1 MKKRAALAVFCIAL
15 GLLCT
20 ACQGGGAATAPAP
33 KARTE
38 GGSNTLIVYFS
49 LGNNAPYGDGM
60 DASTS
65 ASLVRDGSELIGTT
79 EYVARMIQ
87 KEAGG
92 DLYSIQVKQPYS
104 TDFREVIDRNHEEIR
119 EGVLPE
125 LVGESVDVSS
135 YSTVFIGY
143 PVWATHAPQAIFT
156 FLSEHDLAGKTIIP
170 FCTHDGYGAGDS
182 YSAIAAAVEG
192 ERETLSGLALDAED
206 VPGADGRVTEWLQRI
221 GVSPAG
227 AQTGERAIQVLIQG
241 EIAEGVL
248 YDTPLAEEIRSH
260 MPLAVRMSGWGG
272 REFYGPLDFTPAT
285 EARGQLRFENGD
297 ITYCRQNNTIAIFY
311 DQTDRPN
318 LTMEVV
324 PIGRIT
330 SDLQLFH
337 ELPQQVDMTFS
348 L

>member
-1 MKKRAALAVFCIAL
+1 MKKKAMAAVCCIAL
-15 GLLCT
+15 GLLCA
-20 ACQGGGAATAPAP
+20 ACQGEGAATAPAQA
-33 KARTE
+33 KAPTPENR
-38 GGSNTLIVYFS
+38 TLIVYFS
-49 LGNNAPYGDGM
+49 LGNNAPYGTDV

-87 KEAGG
+87 SEVGG
-92 DLYSIQVKQPYS
+92 DLHSLQVRDLYS

-119 EGVLPE
+119 EGTLPA
-125 LVGESVDVSS
+125 LVGDPIDVSS

-143 PVWATHAPQAIFT
+143 PVWAAHAPQAIFT

-182 YSAIAAAVEG
+182 YGAIVQAVEG
-192 ERETLSGLALDAED
+192 EKAALPGLALDAED
-206 VPGADGRVTEWLQRI
+206 VPGAERRVAEWLSRI
-221 GVSPAG
+221 GLPPAD
-227 AQTGERAIQVLIQG
+227 QGEGTAIQVQMAG
-241 EIAEGVL
+241 KTVSGVL
-248 YDTPLAEEIRSH
+248 YDTPLAGEIRSH
-260 MPLAVRMSGWGG
+260 FPVTVTMSGWGG
-272 REFYGPLDFTPAT
+272 REYYGPLGFTP
-285 EARGQLRFENGD
+285 EQVPQGQRHFQNGD
-297 ITYCRQNNTIAIFY
+297 ITYCRQNNAIAIFY

-330 SDLQLFH
+330 SDLQVFH